1 MPLFKTLTEKLPVK
15 DFIMPLKHAARNGN
29 LEVFNLIMEKFVNK
43 SDIIINSNKSWTILH
58 YAAEGGNL
66 EIFQTFLKYTTLKNP
81 MDFNGNPMDF
91 NGVTPLHVTAQNGHD
106 SVHRF
111 IMIHVGDNKNPEIL
125 PTSMTPIHLAAR
137 EGHLNICLTIME
149 HIEYKNLRFI
159 YGQTPLHEAALNGHL
174 DICQLIL
181 EQSEETN
188 PVNDQGFTPLLYAY
202 KESHQE
208 VCELIIGKLR
218 ETNPEVYSNNPNRT
232 LKRELMEAIGRV
244 RDHPFKTSA
253 NFTQFLPLPS
263 SCSCQQFF
271 TNIRG

>member
-1 MPLFKTLTEKLPVK
+1 
-15 DFIMPLKHAARNGN
+15 MPLKHAARNGN
-29 LEVFNLIMEKFVNK
+29 LDVFNLIMEKFVNK
-43 SDIIINSNKSWTILH
+43 SDININSNKSWTMLH

-66 EIFQTFLKYTTLKNP
+66 EIFQTFLKYATLKNP
-81 MDFNGNPMDF
+81 RDFNR
-91 NGVTPLHVTAQNGHD
+91 VTPLHVTAQNGHG

-111 IMIHVGDNKNPEIL
+111 IMNHVCDNKNPEIF
-125 PTSMTPIHLAAR
+125 PTFETPIHLAAR
-137 EGHLNICLTIME
+137 EGHLHICLTIME

-181 EQSEETN
+181 EQSEEKN

-253 NFTQFLPLPS
+253 NFTQF
-263 SCSCQQFF
+263 
-271 TNIRG
+271 

>member
-1 MPLFKTLTEKLPVK
+1 
-15 DFIMPLKHAARNGN
+15 MPLKHAARNGN
-29 LEVFNLIMEKFVNK
+29 LDIFNLIMEKIVIK
-43 SDIIINSNKSWTILH
+43 SDINSGESWTMLH

-81 MDFNGNPMDF
+81 RDF

-111 IMIHVGDNKNPEIL
+111 IMNYVGDNKNPEIL
-125 PTSMTPIHLAAR
+125 PTSVTPIHLAAR

-149 HIEYKNLRFI
+149 HIEYKNLSFL

-174 DICQLIL
+174 DICRLLL

-188 PVNDQGFTPLLYAY
+188 PVDNRGFTPLLYAY
-202 KESHQE
+202 KQSHQE

-218 ETNPEVYSNNPNRT
+218 ETNPEVYSNNPDRT
-232 LKRELMEAIGRV
+232 LKKELFEAIGRV
-244 RDHPFKTSA
+244 RDHPFKTLA
-253 NFTQFLPLPS
+253 NFTQFKHTLYNLILRIARNLLEQGKTS
-263 SCSCQQFF
+263 KF
-271 TNIRG
+271 

>member
-1 MPLFKTLTEKLPVK
+1 MALFKILTEKLPVK
-15 DFIMPLKHAARNGN
+15 DFIVPLKHAARNGN
-29 LEVFNLIMEKFVNK
+29 LEVFNLIMEKFVIK
-43 SDIIINSNKSWTILH
+43 SDIIINSNKSWTMLH

-66 EIFQTFLKYTTLKNP
+66 EIFQTILKYTTLKNP
-81 MDFNGNPMDF
+81 RDS

-111 IMIHVGDNKNPEIL
+111 IINYVDDNKNPEIL
-125 PTSMTPIHLAAR
+125 PTSLYGSVTPIHLAAR

-159 YGQTPLHEAALNGHL
+159 YGQTPLHEAALNGHV
-174 DICQLIL
+174 DICQLLL

-208 VCELIIGKLR
+208 VCELIIGKLK
-218 ETNPEVYSNNPNRT
+218 ETNPKIYSSNPNRT
-232 LKRELMEAIGRV
+232 LKKELFEAIGRV
-244 RDHPFKTSA
+244 RDHPFKTLA
-253 NFTQFLPLPS
+253 NFTQF
-263 SCSCQQFF
+263 
-271 TNIRG
+271 